1 MAVQQYP
8 RRLPSEQVHH
18 TAKVV
23 LAGDSGVG
31 KTCVLVRFA
40 QNEFLSVP
48 YISTIGVDF
57 KSKVVNVEGT
67 KIRLQIWDTAGQERF
82 RSITPTYFRDAVGLV
97 LIYDI
102 TKGETFRNVR
112 AWISDIK
119 THADGVIIMLLGNK
133 LDVPDKE
140 RAVSFDE
147 GQQLASSYGIPFLE
161 TSAKTGYGVMEAFD
175 ALARA
180 IKVKLGSSNEKFD
193 LSSYVMNVVPKRP
206 EKKSCC

>member
-1 MAVQQYP
+1 MHVFD
-8 RRLPSEQVHH
+8 L
-18 TAKVV
+18 TM
-23 LAGDSGVG
+23 
-31 KTCVLVRFA
+31 
-40 QNEFLSVP
+40 
-48 YISTIGVDF
+48 
-57 KSKVVNVEGT
+57 
-67 KIRLQIWDTAGQERF
+67 QIWDTAGQERF

-175 ALARA
+175 ALAR
-180 IKVKLGSSNEKFD
+180 
-193 LSSYVMNVVPKRP
+193 
-206 EKKSCC
+206 

>member
-57 KSKVVNVEGT
+57 K
-67 KIRLQIWDTAGQERF
+67 
-82 RSITPTYFRDAVGLV
+82 
-97 LIYDI
+97 
-102 TKGETFRNVR
+102 VR
-112 AWISDIK
+112 AC
-119 THADGVIIMLLGNK
+119 A
-133 LDVPDKE
+133 
-140 RAVSFDE
+140 
-147 GQQLASSYGIPFLE
+147 QLSQSVHVHLFAH
-161 TSAKTGYGVMEAFD
+161 
-175 ALARA
+175 
-180 IKVKLGSSNEKFD
+180 KFRVR
-193 LSSYVMNVVPKRP
+193 S
-206 EKKSCC
+206 

>member
-1 MAVQQYP
+1 MHVFD
-8 RRLPSEQVHH
+8 L
-18 TAKVV
+18 TM
-23 LAGDSGVG
+23 
-31 KTCVLVRFA
+31 
-40 QNEFLSVP
+40 
-48 YISTIGVDF
+48 
-57 KSKVVNVEGT
+57 
-67 KIRLQIWDTAGQERF
+67 QIWDTAGQERF

>member
-175 ALARA
+175 ALAR
-180 IKVKLGSSNEKFD
+180 
-193 LSSYVMNVVPKRP
+193 
-206 EKKSCC
+206 